1 MTTDPQTIFD
11 AAMRL
16 RDDDRMQLASRLL
29 ESLPPE
35 DSALSI
41 EDPDLAAELDR
52 RFADDEGAVSWPD
65 LKAEG

>member
-1 MTTDPQTIFD
+1 MPTDPQTILD
-11 AAMRL
+11 AAMQL
-16 RDDDRMQLASRLL
+16 RDDDRMRLVSRLL

-35 DSALSI
+35 DISLSI

-52 RFADDEGAVSWPD
+52 RFADDEGAISWPD

>member
-1 MTTDPQTIFD
+1 MATDPQTILD

-16 RDDDRMQLASRLL
+16 RDEDRMLLASRLL

-52 RFADDEGAVSWPD
+52 RFADDEGAISWTD